1 MKREKKI
8 ILVIDDEESM
18 RFACKSVLEEAGFH
32 VVEAA
37 DGDAGFA
44 SAQQHHP
51 DLVLCD
57 IEMPNKNGFELLR
70 LFRAH
75 PPTSG
80 IPFVFLTGRTEKSAM
95 RKGMDLGADDFLTKP
110 FTGGELLSTVNA
122 RFQRAVARDKETG
135 QKLDELRHNI
145 SNAVPHELR
154 TPLSGIL
161 GFGTILKEQAGSLG
175 PQELAEIAD
184 HIVGSGKRL
193 QNTLEKFWLYSEI
206 SMKAR
211 DEATRATLQGSELPG
226 AEKAVAAFAKQKAR
240 AHGRPDDLRLLTL
253 PEVGLRINEKHF
265 SILLEEILENAFKF
279 SKSGS
284 VVEVSAEVNPFGWEI
299 RIKDNGKGMS
309 PGEIDRVGGFMQ
321 FGRQKQEQ
329 QGLGLGLAIVH
340 EIVALYGGEL
350 HIESVAGQGT
360 NVRVRLKTC

>member
-1 MKREKKI
+1 MKRDKKI

-18 RFACKSVLEEAGFH
+18 RFACRSVLEEAGFQ

-37 DGDAGFA
+37 NGETGFA
-44 SAQQHHP
+44 SAEEQHP

-57 IEMPNKNGFELLR
+57 IEMPNKNGFELLA

-75 PPTSG
+75 PALAG

-110 FTGGELLSTVNA
+110 FTGEELLSSVNS
-122 RFQRAVARDKETG
+122 RFRQAVAREKDSG
-135 QKLDELRHNI
+135 QKLDDLRRNI
-145 SNAVPHELR
+145 TNAVPHELR

-161 GFGTILKEQAGSLG
+161 GFGAILKEQAGSLG

-193 QNTLEKFWLYSEI
+193 QRTLEKFWLYSEI

-211 DEATRATLQGSELPG
+211 DEGIRAELQKLELPG
-226 AEKAVAAFAKQKAR
+226 AEKALAAFSRQKAR
-240 AHGRPDDLRLLTL
+240 EHGRPDELRLSLGQEL
-253 PEVGLRINEKHF
+253 SLRIDEKHF
-265 SILLEEILENAFKF
+265 SILCEEILENAFKF
-279 SKSGS
+279 SKAGTLVKVDAVMNSSRG
-284 VVEVSAEVNPFGWEI
+284 EI
-299 RIKDNGKGMS
+299 RINDDGKGMS
-309 PGEIDRVGGFMQ
+309 PEEIDRVGGFMQ
-321 FGRQKQEQ
+321 FGRQKREQ
-329 QGLGLGLAIVH
+329 QGLGLGLAIAR

-350 HIESVAGQGT
+350 HIESTPGRGT
-360 NVRVRLKTC
+360 NVVVMLKVC

>member
-1 MKREKKI
+1 MKRDKKI

-18 RFACKSVLEEAGFH
+18 RFACRSVLEEAGFL
-32 VVEAA
+32 VVEAT
-37 DGDAGFA
+37 DGEAGFS
-44 SAQQHHP
+44 SAQEHRP

-57 IEMPNKNGFELLR
+57 IEMPNKNGFELLG
-70 LFRAH
+70 LFRAN
-75 PPTSG
+75 PATSA
-80 IPFVFLTGRTEKSAM
+80 IPFIFLTGRTEKSAM

-110 FTGGELLSTVNA
+110 FTGQELLSTVNT
-122 RFQRAVARDKETG
+122 RFQRAVARDKEAG
-135 QKLDELRHNI
+135 QKLDELRQNI
-145 SNAVPHELR
+145 TNAVPHELR

-161 GFGTILKEQAGSLG
+161 GFGAILKEQAGSLG

-193 QNTLEKFWLYSEI
+193 QRTLEKFWLYSEI

-211 DEATRATLQGSELPG
+211 DENIRTELQKSELPG
-226 AEKAVAAFAKQKAR
+226 AEKAIAAFAKQKAR
-240 AHGRPDDLRLLTL
+240 AHGRPDDLRLS
-253 PEVGLRINEKHF
+253 PQQDVSLRIDEKHF

-279 SKSGS
+279 SKSGTL
-284 VVEVSAEVNPFGWEI
+284 VEVSADVNPSGGEI

-309 PGEIDRVGGFMQ
+309 PEEIDRVGGFMQ

-329 QGLGLGLAIVH
+329 QGLGLGLAIAR

-350 HIESVAGQGT
+350 HIESREGMGT
-360 NVRVRLKTC
+360 GVRVMLKTC

>member
-1 MKREKKI
+1 MKRDKKT

-18 RFACKSVLEEAGFH
+18 RFACRSVLEEAGFH
-32 VVEAA
+32 VVEAP
-37 DGDAGFA
+37 DGETGFA
-44 SAQQHHP
+44 SAQEHHP

-57 IEMPNKNGFELLR
+57 IEMPNKNGFELLE

-75 PPTSG
+75 PALSG

-110 FTGGELLSTVNA
+110 FTGEELLSTVKT
-122 RFQRAVARDKETG
+122 RFERAVARDKESG
-135 QKLDELRHNI
+135 QKLDELRQNI
-145 SNAVPHELR
+145 TNAVPHELR

-161 GFGTILKEQAGSLG
+161 GFGAILKEQAGSLG

-184 HIVGSGKRL
+184 HIVGSGERL
-193 QNTLEKFWLYSEI
+193 QRTLEKFWLYSEI

-211 DEATRATLQGSELPG
+211 DEGIRAGLQSTELPG
-226 AEKAVAAFAKQKAR
+226 AQKVIAAFAKQKAR
-240 AHGRPDDLRLLTL
+240 EHGRPDDLRLSFDQG
-253 PEVGLRINEKHF
+253 VNLRIDEKHF
-265 SILLEEILENAFKF
+265 SILCEEILENAFKF
-279 SKSGS
+279 SKAGTP
-284 VVEVSAEVNPFGWEI
+284 VEVGVVVNPSGGEI

-309 PGEIDRVGGFMQ
+309 PEEIDRVGGFMQ

-329 QGLGLGLAIVH
+329 QGLGLGLAIAR

-350 HIESVAGQGT
+350 HIESKPGEGAV
-360 NVRVRLKTC
+360 VEVKLKIC